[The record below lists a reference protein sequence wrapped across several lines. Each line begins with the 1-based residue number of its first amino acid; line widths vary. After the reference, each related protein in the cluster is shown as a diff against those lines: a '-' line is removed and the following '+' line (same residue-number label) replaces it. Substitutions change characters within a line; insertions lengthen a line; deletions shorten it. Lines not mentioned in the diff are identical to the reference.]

1 MSCDDNMAQSIMKA
15 ASNPESVTK
24 GKKQSESFMSYV
36 TSRTVGAAVSVGALV
51 VGGGAVLYG
60 VRMATSSNAVENAAD
75 SAKNTIGEWV

>member
-36 TSRTVGAAVSVGALV
+36 TSRTVGAAVSVAALV
-51 VGGGAVLYG
+51 VGGGAVLFA
-60 VRMATSSNAVENAAD
+60 VRKATSTSNVVD
-75 SAKNTIGEWV
+75 TAKTTIGEWI

>member
-1 MSCDDNMAQSIMKA
+1 MAQSIMKA

-51 VGGGAVLYG
+51 VGGGAVLLG
-60 VRMATSSNAVENAAD
+60 ASKATSSSNAID
-75 SAKNTIGEWV
+75 TAKTTIGEWI

>member
-1 MSCDDNMAQSIMKA
+1 MAQSIMKA

-36 TSRTVGAAVSVGALV
+36 TSRTVGAAVSVAALV
-51 VGGGAVLYG
+51 VGGGAVLFA
-60 VRMATSSNAVENAAD
+60 VSKATSSNAVENAAD

>member
-1 MSCDDNMAQSIMKA
+1 MAQSIMKA

-36 TSRTVGAAVSVGALV
+36 TSRTVGAAVSVAALV

-60 VRMATSSNAVENAAD
+60 VRMATSSNSVENAVD